1 MLLGKVQIRFM
12 KKAFIIAKW
21 EFIEKVKTKTFLIS
35 LIVTPAIIIAF
46 GLGPTLLSSQPDTT
60 TKAIGIVDTS
70 GLYFNEIKANLEQI
84 KLPNGQP
91 NFILINLASK
101 GKNLD
106 EIKQNADEFALNGK
120 LEGYFVILNGGT
132 DSLKADYRSEN
143 SGNFKDLSSLE
154 EAFNKARIELR
165 LSSEG
170 INHSLMNFI
179 SRNIDIKSIKIQKG
193 GGESKSDFLFV
204 FFSSFIFII
213 LLMMM
218 IISSGGMLI
227 RSLLEEKS
235 NRLIEI
241 IVSSCTPEQLLTG
254 KVLGL
259 SSLGITQV
267 LIWTLIGIALVGSSI
282 VPADTFNNIIP
293 ILIYFILGFIF
304 YTSIFVGV
312 GSIVTTEQE
321 AQQITSYLSLTLIMP
336 IVIAIPAMEN
346 PDSLLVH
353 IFSFIPFTI
362 PAVMILRL
370 NIGPVSLIEIVLT
383 SLIMLLS
390 TYISIYIAARIF
402 RIGILSYG
410 KRPSLKELISWI
422 RNE

>member
-1 MLLGKVQIRFM
+1 M
-12 KKAFIIAKW
+12 KKALVIARW
-21 EFIEKVKTKTFLIS
+21 EYIEKVKTKTFLIS

-46 GLGPTLLSSQPDTT
+46 GLGPTLLTNQPDTT
-60 TKAIGIVDTS
+60 TRAIGFVDTS
-70 GLYFNEIKANLEQI
+70 GIYFNSIRENLEQI

-91 NFILINLASK
+91 NYILINLTEK
-101 GKNLD
+101 GTNFKA
-106 EIKQNADEFALNGK
+106 IKQNADQYTLNGK
-120 LEGYFVILNGGT
+120 LTGYLLILYGGT
-132 DSLKADYRSEN
+132 DSVKIYFRSEN
-143 SGNFKDLSSLE
+143 SGNFKDLSNLE
-154 EAFNKARIELR
+154 KAFNNARVKLK
-165 LSSEG
+165 LAGEG
-170 INHSLMNFI
+170 IDTSLMSFI
-179 SRNIDIKSIKIQKG
+179 SKNIDIQPVKIQKG
-193 GGESKSDFLFV
+193 GGESGSDFLAV
-204 FFSSFIFII
+204 FFSSFVFII

-227 RSLLEEKS
+227 RSLVEEKS

-241 IVSSCTPEQLLTG
+241 LVSSCTPEQLLTG

-267 LIWTLIGIALVGSSI
+267 FIWTLIGIGLVGSSVI
-282 VPADTFNNIIP
+282 PADTFNNIIP
-293 ILIYFILGFIF
+293 VFLYFMLGFIF

-321 AQQITSYLSLTLIMP
+321 AQQITSYLSLTLILP

-370 NIGPVSLIEIVLT
+370 NIGPVPLIEIILT
-383 SLIMLLS
+383 SLLMLLS
-390 TYISIYIAARIF
+390 TYVSINLASRVF
-402 RIGILSYG
+402 RVGILSYG
-410 KRPSLKELISWI
+410 KRPSLKELISWLK
-422 RNE
+422 NE

>member
-1 MLLGKVQIRFM
+1 M
-12 KKAFIIAKW
+12 KKALVIARW
-21 EFIEKVKTKTFLIS
+21 EYIEKVKTKTFLIS

-46 GLGPTLLSSQPDTT
+46 GLGPTLLTNQPDTT
-60 TKAIGIVDTS
+60 TRAIGIVDTS
-70 GLYFNEIKANLEQI
+70 GIYFNSIRENLEQI

-91 NFILINLASK
+91 NYILINLTEK
-101 GKNLD
+101 GTNFKA
-106 EIKQNADEFALNGK
+106 IKRNADQYTLNGK
-120 LEGYFVILNGGT
+120 LTGYLLILYGGT
-132 DSLKADYRSEN
+132 DSVKIYFRSEN
-143 SGNFKDLSSLE
+143 SGNFKDLSNLE
-154 EAFNKARIELR
+154 KAFNNARVKLKLAR
-165 LSSEG
+165 EG
-170 INHSLMNFI
+170 IDTSLMSFI
-179 SRNIDIKSIKIQKG
+179 SKNIDIQPVKIRKG
-193 GGESKSDFLFV
+193 GSESGSDFLAV
-204 FFSSFIFII
+204 FFSSFVFII

-227 RSLLEEKS
+227 RSLVEEKS

-241 IVSSCTPEQLLTG
+241 LVSSCTPEQLLTG

-267 LIWTLIGIALVGSSI
+267 FIWTLIGIGLVGSSVI
-282 VPADTFNNIIP
+282 PADTFNNIIP
-293 ILIYFILGFIF
+293 VFLYFMLGFIF

-321 AQQITSYLSLTLIMP
+321 AQQITSYLSLTLILP

-370 NIGPVSLIEIVLT
+370 NIGPVPLIEIILT
-383 SLIMLLS
+383 SLLMLLS
-390 TYISIYIAARIF
+390 TYVSINLASRVF
-402 RIGILSYG
+402 RVGILSYG
-410 KRPSLKELISWI
+410 KRPSLKELISWLK
-422 RNE
+422 NE